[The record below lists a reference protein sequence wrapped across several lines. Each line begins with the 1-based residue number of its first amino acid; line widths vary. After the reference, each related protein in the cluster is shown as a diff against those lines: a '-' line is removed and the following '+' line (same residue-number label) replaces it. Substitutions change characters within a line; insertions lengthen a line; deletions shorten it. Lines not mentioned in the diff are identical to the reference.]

1 VIPGSP
7 VAVGYLGACS
17 QYPGR
22 MSAYTAMV
30 EYLKAENCLLR
41 EQLGVRRIIFS
52 DAEPASY

>member
-1 VIPGSP
+1 
-7 VAVGYLGACS
+7 
-17 QYPGR
+17 